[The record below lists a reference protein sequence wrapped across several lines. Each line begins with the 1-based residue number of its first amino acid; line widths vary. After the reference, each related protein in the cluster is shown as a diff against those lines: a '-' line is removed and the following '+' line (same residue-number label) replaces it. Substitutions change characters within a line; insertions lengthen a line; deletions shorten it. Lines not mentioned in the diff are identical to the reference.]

1 MVLELLPIGIPVEIR
16 EKYTSSPHRILVCL
30 KIVLVKHLISNH
42 LALRIL
48 LTITVFLS
56 GLIVGYVLIRL
67 FWVPSMTPRILRV
80 LSYLAP
86 SIVLVDELVEG
97 FVVVTITLLL
107 HIIGVDISIATLRLV
122 LVVVC
127 VEVAF
132 RRGIEQ
138 VGDLDLSVVLFR
150 RLLIALVMLAR
161 RLLVLCR
168 LLLEWLPFLGWLILV
183 LMCLTTHS

>member
-1 MVLELLPIGIPVEIR
+1 
-16 EKYTSSPHRILVCL
+16 
-30 KIVLVKHLISNH
+30 
-42 LALRIL
+42 
-48 LTITVFLS
+48 
-56 GLIVGYVLIRL
+56 
-67 FWVPSMTPRILRV
+67 MTPRILRV